1 MCEKKHQGEQK
12 LTMENRNPLLSVC
25 IPVFNCEKFIGQTIR
40 SVLQQS
46 FEDFELLIID
56 NASTDRTYE
65 IIKGFSDARIR
76 CIRNEHN
83 LGMMGNWNKCL
94 DEARGDYLKLL
105 PADDLIYETC
115 LEEQVGVF
123 QHNPKVALVCC
134 SRDIIDIAG
143 KKLIRRSFAGVEG
156 QISGSKAVKKIVRSG
171 TNRLGEPGAI
181 LFKRSLISAE
191 NHFSDQYPY
200 VIDLG
205 LWIKLLSLGDL
216 YVIQKPLCAF
226 RVSPQSE
233 SVNSRHFHRDDFSRY
248 IRSLDKQLYQLGAFD
263 IFWGV
268 CKSSLLEIMRRF
280 FYKLTRVYKLFRK

>member
-1 MCEKKHQGEQK
+1 MDKPK
-12 LTMENRNPLLSVC
+12 PLISVC
-25 IPVFNCEKFIGQTIR
+25 IPVFNCEKFIDQTIR

-46 FEDFELLIID
+46 FQDFELLIID
-56 NASTDRTYE
+56 NASTDKTIE

-76 CIRNEHN
+76 CIRNERN

-94 DEARGDYLKLL
+94 DEATGDYLKIL
-105 PADDLIYETC
+105 PADDLIYPTC
-115 LEEQVGVF
+115 LEEQVAVF
-123 QHNPKVALVCC
+123 QNHRNVALTCC

-143 KKLIRRSFAGVEG
+143 KALIRRSFAGVEG
-156 QISGSKAVKKIVRSG
+156 LISGSQAVRKIVRSG

-181 LFKRSLISAE
+181 LFKRSLISAV

-205 LWIKLLSLGDL
+205 LWIKLLAQGDL
-216 YVIQKPLCAF
+216 FVIQKPLCAF

-248 IRSLDKQLYQLGAFD
+248 IRSLDKRLYDLSAFD